1 MITYQQIADLL
12 QFRDG
17 ELLVTSCYLDLD
29 RATMTPAQRKIRTKD
44 LLLAAHQEL
53 AHKAASHAQRESL
66 RQDFARIEE
75 FVLDEIEISRHKAL
89 ALFSCSG
96 HQFWQTYR
104 LPRMVRN
111 LLIADTN
118 PYVRPL
124 VAILSEYR
132 RFGVAVLD
140 RVHAQ
145 FYEVYMREL
154 RSLGELTDDVPRRV
168 KDGGL
173 GGREERHIERRHG
186 AAVQQHFRNVAQRL
200 FRLFQQHRFD
210 RLVLGGARDVMREFK
225 PHLHP
230 YLRQRWAGD
239 FYCDIHAAS
248 PERVLKEALAIE
260 EQLEAHEEQR
270 AVEELLARTE
280 KHRAAVAGIG
290 PTLEAVVRGEAQTVI
305 VDSGLELPG
314 FLCPQ
319 CHRPLVEEETCPQC
333 QVPTEPC
340 ADIVDELIE
349 MAVQKNCQ
357 VRHVHGASALRDLG
371 RVGAL
376 LRYQS

>member
-1 MITYQQIADLL
+1 
-12 QFRDG
+12 
-17 ELLVTSCYLDLD
+17 
-29 RATMTPAQRKIRTKD
+29 
-44 LLLAAHQEL
+44 HQEL
-53 AHKAASHAQRESL
+53 ARKAASHAQRESL

-75 FVLDEIEISRHKAL
+75 FVMDEIEISRHKAV

-96 HQFWQTYR
+96 HQFWQAYR

-124 VAILSEYR
+124 VAMLSEYR

-140 RVHAQ
+140 RVRAA
-145 FYEVYMREL
+145 FYEVYMREI
-154 RSLGELTDDVPRRV
+154 RSLGDVTDDVPRRV
-168 KDGGL
+168 KEGGL
-173 GGREERHIERRHG
+173 GGREERHIERRHA
-186 AAVQQHFRNVAQRL
+186 AAVQQHYRHVAQQL
-200 FRLFQQHRFD
+200 FRLLQQYRFD
-210 RLVLGGARDVMREFK
+210 RIALGGARDVLREFK

-230 YLRQRWAGD
+230 YLRQRWAND
-239 FYCDIHAAS
+239 FHLDVHAAT
-248 PERVLKEALAIE
+248 PDRVLQEVLRIEDQIEAL
-260 EQLEAHEEQR
+260 EEQR
-270 AVEELLARTE
+270 VVEELLARTE

-290 PTLEAVVRGEAQTVI
+290 PTLEAVARGEAQILV

-314 FLCPQ
+314 YLCPR

-333 QVPTEPC
+333 QTPTEPC

-349 MAVQKNCQ
+349 LAVQKNCQ
-357 VRHVHGASALRDLG
+357 IRHVHGPSPLRDLG

>member
-1 MITYQQIADLL
+1 MITFQQIADLL

-29 RATMTPAQRKIRTKD
+29 RTSMTPAARKIRTKD

-53 AHKAASHAQRESL
+53 VRKAASHAQRESL

-75 FVLDEIEISRHKAL
+75 FVMDEIEISRHKAV

-96 HQFWQTYR
+96 HQFWQAYR

-124 VAILSEYR
+124 VTMLAEYR

-140 RVHAQ
+140 RVHAA
-145 FYEVYMREL
+145 FYEVYMRDIRL
-154 RSLGELTDDVPRRV
+154 LGGLTDDVPRRV
-168 KDGGL
+168 KEGGL
-173 GGREERHIERRHG
+173 GGREERHIERRHA
-186 AAVQQHFRNVAQRL
+186 AAVQQHYRHAAQQL
-200 FRLFQQHRFD
+200 FRLLPQHRFD
-210 RLVLGGARDVMREFK
+210 RLALGGARDVLREFK
-225 PHLHP
+225 PYLHP

-239 FYCDIHAAS
+239 FHLDAHTAT
-248 PERVLKEALAIE
+248 PDRVLREVMRIE
-260 EQLEAHEEQR
+260 EQIEAEEEQR

-280 KHRAAVAGIG
+280 RHHAAVTGIG
-290 PTLEAVVRGEAQTVI
+290 PTLEAVARGEAQTLI
-305 VDSGLELPG
+305 VDSTLELPG
-314 FLCPQ
+314 YLCPQ
-319 CHRPLVEEETCPQC
+319 CHRPLVEEEICPEC
-333 QVPTEPC
+333 QTPAEPC

-349 MAVQKNCQ
+349 LAVQKNCQ
-357 VRHVHGASALRDLG
+357 IRHVHGPSPLRDLG

-376 LRYQS
+376 LRY